1 MPRGQADVESEGEA
15 VTADAEYLGRLAQEV
30 AERVVAALPNPPDD
44 RPLLS
49 PEQVAERLGIGERT
63 ARKLLLDG
71 RIPSIV
77 LDGGRLRKVEPAAL
91 DAYIASL
98 REPEN
103 G

>member
-1 MPRGQADVESEGEA
+1 MSAEEAAYLDGLADEIVERL
-15 VTADAEYLGRLAQEV
+15 TARLA
-30 AERVVAALPNPPDD
+30 PDD

-98 REPEN
+98 REPEQA
-103 G
+103 